1 MHYNYNKLCKVWNK
15 DSRRRPVTLIL
26 DFSEKLSLCI
36 RNLFNVKLKLNYKLE
51 LFIKN
56 QLNFVFYI
64 SLIWEVSFNESVF
77 NILLNQMI
85 SKEWVMNST

>member
-1 MHYNYNKLCKVWNK
+1 M
-15 DSRRRPVTLIL
+15 LIL

-85 SKEWVMNST
+85 SKEWVINST